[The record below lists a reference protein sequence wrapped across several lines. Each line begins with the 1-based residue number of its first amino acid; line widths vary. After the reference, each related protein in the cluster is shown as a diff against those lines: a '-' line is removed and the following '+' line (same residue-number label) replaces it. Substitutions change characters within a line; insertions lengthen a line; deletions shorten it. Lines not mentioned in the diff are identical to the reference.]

1 MSKTNDVELMADP
14 RRWPLRSRLPLTR
27 DVEALSMTRGVV
39 AGGWPE
45 LGFLCEGQGA
55 KVFFGDVTEKL
66 ESCKSLSY
74 VSLAAVIADG
84 WRVD

>member
-1 MSKTNDVELMADP
+1 MSDTDLELMSDAA
-14 RRWPLRSRLPLTR
+14 RWPLRPRLPLTR
-27 DVEALSMTRGVV
+27 DV

-55 KVFFGDVTEKL
+55 KVFLGDVVDNA
-66 ESCKSLSY
+66 ESCESLSY
-74 VSLAAVIADG
+74 VSFAAAVADG